1 MATIVAFVVGE
12 KFTSF
17 DDLEKKI
24 SEYTRRNY
32 IDLHRGQCRTISAAI
47 KSKRIS
53 QEKVKN
59 DASNFKKCSQRP
71 VTLALFYEII

>member
-59 DASNFKKCSQRP
+59 DALR
-71 VTLALFYEII
+71 